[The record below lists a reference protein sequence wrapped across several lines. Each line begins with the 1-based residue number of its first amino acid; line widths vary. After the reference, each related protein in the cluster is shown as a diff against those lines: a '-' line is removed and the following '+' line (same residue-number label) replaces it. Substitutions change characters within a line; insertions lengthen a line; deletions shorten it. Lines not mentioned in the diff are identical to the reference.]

1 MALVGD
7 ASGGVDAITGQGL
20 FLAFSQAQ
28 ALADAMASGDLRKYE
43 AAHRGVSRRPAFMA
57 RLMLMM
63 DGRPRLRRRVMRIF
77 EEEPRLFAR
86 MLAAHVGSGTPVDYA
101 MNGLKLGW
109 RLVTA

>member
-1 MALVGD
+1 M
-7 ASGGVDAITGQGL
+7 
-20 FLAFSQAQ
+20 FLGFSQAL
-28 ALADAMASGDLRKYE
+28 ALAEAMAAGDLSQYGE
-43 AAHRGVSRRPAFMA
+43 AHRRLSRRPAFMA

-101 MNGLKLGW
+101 MNGLRLGW